1 MIKRNTRKLR
11 RKYRHKRVRNK
22 IFGTEQIPRVSVF
35 KSSKNIYAQVH
46 DDISQVTICGVSTL
60 TPDIRKQF
68 EGKKDLKKLDKARI
82 VGEYL
87 GDLLQNKDIKEI
99 RYDRS
104 GYPYHG
110 LIKALADGIR
120 EKGIN
125 F

>member
-1 MIKRNTRKLR
+1 MIKRNTRQLR
-11 RKYRHKRVRNK
+11 RKYRHKRVRKK
-22 IFGTEQIPRVSVF
+22 ISGTEQIPRVSVF

-46 DDISQVTICGVSTL
+46 DDDKQVTILGVSTL
-60 TPDIRKQF
+60 TPEIRKQY
-68 EGKKDLKKLDKARI
+68 EGKDDLKNLDKARM

-87 GDLLQNKDIKEI
+87 GDILQKKGIKEI

-110 LIKALADGIR
+110 LLKALANGIR